1 MQVKTTRCV
10 DCKHPSDDH
19 SAYRGLCLHAGCS
32 CTNDIHSAWVHRRV
46 SGLLIPDLEH
56 IQRVGTPGVKE
67 VLS

>member
-32 CTNDIHSAWVHRRV
+32 CTKDISSANPRRYV
-46 SGLLIPDLEH
+46 SGLLFPELKH
-56 IQRVGTPGVKE
+56 IQRVGTPGVKG
-67 VLS
+67 VLA